1 MPAPQT
7 RSDAPTDI
15 QAKILVFAGS
25 VRHASFNKQL
35 AKAMAALARSAGA
48 EITFVDLAD
57 YDAPLY
63 SGDIEADSGIPQ
75 TMQDI
80 KALMKQHDGFII
92 ATPEYNG
99 HVPPLLVNIFSWAS
113 RSTADEKGM
122 VAFTGK
128 HAAIVA
134 ASPGR
139 LGGIR
144 VIPRLRDMLAELGVT
159 VVPGFVTVPQAMSA
173 FNDDGSL
180 KEPATENA
188 IALVGRLIDACT

>member
-1 MPAPQT
+1 MTTPGTSTKTP
-7 RSDAPTDI
+7 
-15 QAKILVFAGS
+15 AKILIFAGS
-25 VRHASFNKQL
+25 ARTASLNKRL
-35 AKAMAALARSAGA
+35 AEAMAKLAISEGA
-48 EITFVDLAD
+48 DTTLVDLAD
-57 YDAPLY
+57 YDAPIY
-63 SGDIEADSGIPQ
+63 SGDIEADSGIPR
-75 TMQDI
+75 TIQDL
-80 KALMKQHDGFII
+80 KALMQQHDGFII

-99 HVPPLLVNIFSWAS
+99 HVPPLLVNLFSWAS
-113 RSTADEKGM
+113 RSASDEKGM

-159 VVPGFVTVPQAMSA
+159 VIPGFVTVPQAMSA

-180 KEPATENA
+180 KEPATKSA
-188 IALVGRLIDACT
+188 VALVERLINACK